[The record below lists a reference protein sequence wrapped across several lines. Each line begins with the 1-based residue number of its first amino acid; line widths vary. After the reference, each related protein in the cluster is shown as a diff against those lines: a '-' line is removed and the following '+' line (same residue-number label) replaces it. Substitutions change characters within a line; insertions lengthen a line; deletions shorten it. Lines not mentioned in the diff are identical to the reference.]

1 MFFFATKQS
10 KMIVFPNAKINLGL
24 FVTEKRSDGYHNL
37 ETAFLPL
44 PGLCDVLEVLP
55 HSGKEDHFSSSG
67 LVVNGTFS
75 DNLVGKAVEILRAHT
90 PLPPLN
96 IHLHKKI
103 PFGAGLGGGSAD
115 AAFMLKALNRQF
127 GLQLSRAQL
136 ERLAVRLG
144 ADCPVFVANRPV
156 LARGI
161 GDQFEPLDLDLAGW
175 HLHLVVPG
183 IHVPTALAYSRI
195 VPQKP
200 KTPLKELLAKAPGH
214 WRKLVNNDFEASVFK
229 AHPEIA
235 AIKEKMYHEGAIYAA
250 MSGSGSAVYGLFR
263 QPPALTWSAN
273 CFVHNEPLYSNRP
286 MEG

>member
-1 MFFFATKQS
+1 
-10 KMIVFPNAKINLGL
+10 MIVFPNAKINLGL

-37 ETAFLPL
+37 ETAFIPL

-55 HSGKEDHFSSSG
+55 HRGKEDHFSSSG
-67 LVVNGTFS
+67 LVVDGSFS
-75 DNLVGKAVEILRAHT
+75 DNLVSKAVQVLRSHT

-127 GLQLSRAQL
+127 GLQLSRTQL
-136 ERLAVRLG
+136 EGLAVRLG

-200 KTPLKELLAKAPGH
+200 KTPLKELLAKAPAH
-214 WRKLVNNDFEASVFK
+214 WRKLVNNDFEPSVFK

-235 AIKEKMYHEGAIYAA
+235 AIKEKMYHGGAVYAA
-250 MSGSGSAVYGLFR
+250 MSGSGSAVYGFFK
-263 QPPALTWSAN
+263 QPAPIKWPADW
-273 CFVHNEPLYSNRP
+273 FVHNESFSFNRP
-286 MEG
+286 KAG